1 MVNLVHI
8 FGYEKF
14 APGLLVA
21 SFFLLF
27 GAEALRP
34 LRRLKRRRGPRLGV
48 NISLTALAF
57 LAGWLVVRPV
67 ALGIAVWTQSR
78 AFGLLHLVD
87 LPFGAQ
93 FVLGFLWMDLTF
105 YYWHRLNH
113 TTPLLWR
120 FHNVH
125 HVDPDMDV
133 STSFRFH
140 LGEVL
145 YSTGFRIFQV
155 GLVGVAPFTYLIY
168 ELAFNLETIF
178 HHSNLRLPIKLER
191 LLNKI
196 IVTPRMHGIHHSVI
210 GYETNANYSIIFS
223 WWDRLNRSL
232 RLNVKQAE
240 VIIGVPGYL
249 LPEDNRLWPL
259 LKQPFRK
266 QRPYW
271 RWPSGK
277 VSVRRPAAEAA
288 EPRFMLA

>member
-1 MVNLVHI
+1 MVNPVQI
-8 FGYEKF
+8 FGYENF
-14 APGLLVA
+14 APGLLA
-21 SFFLLF
+21 AFFLLLL
-27 GAEALRP
+27 GGEALRP
-34 LRRLKRRRGPRLGV
+34 LRRLKRRRVPRLEV
-48 NISLTALAF
+48 NFSLTALAF

-67 ALGIAVWTQSR
+67 ALGMAVWTQSR
-78 AFGLLHLVD
+78 AFGFLHLGG
-87 LPFGAQ
+87 LPGGAQ
-93 FVLGFLWMDLTF
+93 FALGFLWMDLTF

-113 TTPLLWR
+113 LHPLLWR

-145 YSTGFRIFQV
+145 YSTVFRIFQV
-155 GLVGVAPFTYLIY
+155 GLAGVAPLTYLVY
-168 ELAFNLETIF
+168 ELAFNLETMF
-178 HHSNLRLPIKLER
+178 HHSNLRLPLNLER
-191 LLNKI
+191 GLNKI

-210 GYETNANYSIIFS
+210 GYETNANYSVIFS

-232 RLNVKQAE
+232 RLNVPQAE

-249 LPEDNRLWPL
+249 LPADNRLGPL

-277 VSVRRPAAEAA
+277 ASVRRAAPEAA
-288 EPRFMLA
+288 PPGFMLD